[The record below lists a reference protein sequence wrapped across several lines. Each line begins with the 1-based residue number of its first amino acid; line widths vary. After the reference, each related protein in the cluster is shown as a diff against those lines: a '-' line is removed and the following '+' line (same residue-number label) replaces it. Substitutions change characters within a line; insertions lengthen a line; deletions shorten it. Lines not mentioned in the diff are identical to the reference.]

1 MRREQSG
8 RLDLNL
14 LRTFVAIYESRSLTE
29 AAQRLYISQPAVS
42 QSLAR
47 LRREVA
53 DELFYRS
60 GREMVPTPYA
70 TEFYPT
76 VRDSLARI
84 DGAVDA
90 VRGFE
95 PGRSTHRFR
104 MALSE
109 LGEMRYLPLI
119 VAGVQAAAPAV
130 AVDVTPLDNDLLFEQ
145 LTKGLVDLGITST
158 ALIGDFEPVTLKLEP
173 YMLLVARGHPL
184 AVAGTEVDLATY
196 LAASHV
202 MVAGDSGR
210 PNIAMALDRIG
221 GAPRPRL
228 TVNHFSALPPILVA
242 SDLVATVPMSV
253 AQEWAETWPLAYA
266 CLPFHVEAASVRL
279 YTRTTHPD
287 AAPLVWFRRT
297 VLEVIRDHDVP
308 MDMSGVVGW
317 ATPMPHP

>member
-1 MRREQSG
+1 VIVNREQHG

-14 LRTFVAIYESRSLTE
+14 LRTFVAIYESRSLTG
-29 AAQRLYISQPAVS
+29 AAQCLFVTQPAVS

-53 DELFYRS
+53 DELFYRC

-95 PGRSTHRFR
+95 PGHSTHRFR

-119 VAGVQAAAPAV
+119 VAAVRAEAPSV
-130 AVDVTPLDNDLLFEQ
+130 AVDVTPLDNDLLLEQ

-184 AVAGTEVDLATY
+184 VGAEVDLPTY

-210 PNIAMALDRIG
+210 PNIAMAFDRIG
-221 GAPRPRL
+221 GGPRPRV

-242 SDLVATVPMSV
+242 SDLVATVPVSV
-253 AQEWAETWPLAYA
+253 AEEWAATWPLAYA
-266 CLPFHVEAASVRL
+266 SLPFHVEAASVRL

-287 AAPLVWFRRT
+287 AAPLAWFRRT
-297 VLEVIRDHDVP
+297 VLEAIKGHDVP
-308 MDMSGVVGW
+308 MDLAGVVGW
-317 ATPMPHP
+317 VTPTPHP

>member
-1 MRREQSG
+1 MSRTVQYG
-8 RLDLNL
+8 RVDLNL
-14 LRTFVAIYESRSLTE
+14 LRTFVAIYESRSLTG
-29 AAQRLYISQPAVS
+29 AAQRLFITQPAVS

-76 VRDSLARI
+76 VHDSLARI

-119 VAGVQAAAPAV
+119 VAGVRAEAPAV
-130 AVDVTPLDNDLLFEQ
+130 AVDVTPLDNDLLLEQ
-145 LTKGLVDLGITST
+145 LTKGLIDLGITST

-173 YMLLVARGHPL
+173 YMLVVARGHPL
-184 AVAGTEVDLATY
+184 AGAEVDLATY

-221 GAPRPRL
+221 GGPRPRL
-228 TVNHFSALPPILVA
+228 TVNHFSTLPPILVA

-253 AQEWAETWPLAYA
+253 AQEWAATWPLAYTR
-266 CLPFHVEAASVRL
+266 LPFHVEAASVRL
-279 YTRTTHPD
+279 YTRTTYPD
-287 AAPLVWFRRT
+287 AAPLAWFRRA
-297 VLEVIRDHDVP
+297 VLEATRDHDAP
-308 MDMSGVVGW
+308 MDMAEVVGW
-317 ATPMPHP
+317 ATPTPLP